1 MKEFIP
7 DSVKKLADML
17 PKPLYIVGGFV
28 RNFLIDCTVSS
39 DIDIAAALSTEEI
52 ISAAESLGYKIVA
65 VYKRTG
71 TAVIFDGKQKYEYTR
86 FRTDVY
92 GENGMHTPIRTE
104 FTENIKADA
113 LRRDFTCNAVYYDV
127 KNDKIVDPLGGATDI
142 RNKIIKTVKNP
153 EEVFSSDGLRL
164 MRLARFCGELNFK
177 PTEEVLGGAR
187 EYAKNIR
194 DIASERIY
202 DELKKILVADGK
214 YDFSDKIG
222 HYTALKVLES
232 TGVFDILFPE
242 LALGRG
248 LAQKAEFHSY
258 DVLEHS
264 LHAVCYAEKALRLA
278 ALLHDVGKPFCKI
291 TYGTF
296 HGHAEHGAVISANM
310 LRRFKADKRTIA
322 DVMFLVRWHM
332 FDVKL
337 EETEQS
343 IRQFIVENRS
353 NLSALL
359 KLKQADYSAGHD
371 DVSVCPTVAK
381 WLDIYKKM
389 KEDGTPLSV
398 KDLKISSKTLMD
410 VGFSR
415 ERIGAELKTLF
426 NYAVINPVANNAEF
440 LREKAERDFKLLR

>member
-7 DSVKKLADML
+7 DSLKKLADML

-28 RNFLIDCTVSS
+28 RNFLIDGTASS

-52 ISAAESLGYKIVA
+52 ISVAESLGYKIVA
-65 VYKRTG
+65 EYKRTG
-71 TAVIFDGKQKYEYTR
+71 TAVIYDGEHKFEYTR

-92 GENGMHTPIRTE
+92 ENGGAHTPIRTE
-104 FTENIKADA
+104 FTEDIKADA

-127 KNDKIVDPLGGATDI
+127 KSEKIVDPLGGATDI

-153 EEVFSSDGLRL
+153 EEVFKSDGLRL

-177 PTEEVLGGAR
+177 PTKKVLDGAR
-187 EYAKNIR
+187 AYAKNIE
-194 DIASERIY
+194 DIAEERIY
-202 DELKKILVADGK
+202 DELKKILVADSK
-214 YDFSDKIG
+214 YAFSDKIG

-232 TGVFDILFPE
+232 TGLFDILFPE
-242 LALGRG
+242 LALGRDMV
-248 LAQKAEFHSY
+248 QKAEFHAY

-264 LHAVCYAEKALRLA
+264 LRAACYAEKEVRLA

-296 HGHAEHGAVISANM
+296 HGHAEHGAVISANI
-310 LRRFKADKRTIA
+310 LRRYKTDKKTIA
-322 DVMFLVRWHM
+322 DVTFLVRWHM

-343 IRQFIVENRS
+343 IRQFIVENKAR
-353 NLSALL
+353 LSALL
-359 KLKQADYSAGHD
+359 KLKQADYSAGKD
-371 DVSVCPTVAK
+371 DYSVCPTVKK

-389 KEDGTPLSV
+389 KTDGTPFTV
-398 KDLKISSKTLMD
+398 KDLKISAKSLID
-410 VGFSR
+410 VGFTC

-440 LREKAERDFKLLR
+440 LREKAEQDFKKST